1 MKTLFTLL
9 LAFICLSN
17 FASTFDN
24 NINPILKNKS
34 FIEKFGIEPSS
45 TTDEILR
52 IQTHLEYVENLLR
65 NTKTKGLSKTQQTNR
80 VHLLDLLHTY
90 WQAVIFPKNYD
101 MEERKPCFIDK
112 DGAICA
118 VGYLVEQTAGR
129 DMAEYINTQ
138 YQYANIKD
146 IHLAKL
152 NKWIKDSGLSLE
164 ECAMIQP
171 NYTPTPFS
179 YPYPN
184 NPTTGA
190 IAASICFTGLNTY
203 NSIVHLN
210 HSLTNDGKNK
220 NAIAGVFLGVSQI
233 GWGIAN
239 YSVSKNNQNP
249 IHHKTLF
256 ATNLLSG
263 SVAILS
269 SGFNYITNRKPK
281 TSKKNHIGLFTYPIE
296 NNLVYGLQWN
306 RGL

>member
-34 FIEKFGIEPSS
+34 FIEKSGIEPSS

-90 WQAVIFPKNYD
+90 WQAGIFPKNYD

-171 NYTPTPFS
+171 NYTPTHLS
-179 YPYPN
+179 NRN

-190 IAASICFTGLNTY
+190 IAASI
-203 NSIVHLN
+203 
-210 HSLTNDGKNK
+210 
-220 NAIAGVFLGVSQI
+220 
-233 GWGIAN
+233 
-239 YSVSKNNQNP
+239 
-249 IHHKTLF
+249 
-256 ATNLLSG
+256 
-263 SVAILS
+263 
-269 SGFNYITNRKPK
+269 GFNYITNRTPK